1 MLQISTLR
9 YFPIQRQRNFCVK
22 TLPKQA
28 SLIAELEYGMER
40 WNGTMEWKMEWN
52 SERTQLQVT
61 RVTGAAQSRLNY
73 LVNLQACYLTAKA
86 L

>member
-1 MLQISTLR
+1 MHPECCSVYMGVSNRWTGI
-9 YFPIQRQRNFCVK
+9 
-22 TLPKQA
+22 
-28 SLIAELEYGMER
+28 

-61 RVTGAAQSRLNY
+61 RVTGTAQSRLNY
-73 LVNLQACYLTAKA
+73 LVYLQACYLTAEA